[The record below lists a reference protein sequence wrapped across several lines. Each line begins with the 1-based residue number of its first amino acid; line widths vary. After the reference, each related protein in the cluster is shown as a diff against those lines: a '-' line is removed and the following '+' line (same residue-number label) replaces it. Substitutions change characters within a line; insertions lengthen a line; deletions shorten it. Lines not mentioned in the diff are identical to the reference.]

1 MARKKG
7 GGGGGHG
14 GGWFVTF
21 ADLMAL
27 LMSFFVMLTA
37 MSTQDQKKLQAVA
50 GSMRDAF
57 GVQKISRNAGIVEV
71 DGLPFRPKL
80 KNVANIRPEDAS
92 DVTAPTE
99 LVSKIDGLEIAMA
112 DRRFALAAASL
123 RQAMGEMPEI
133 SEVSK
138 NVLMQ
143 EARDGLNIEIVDQD
157 GRAMF
162 AENSKDPVDRTKR
175 LLEKLA
181 PSLAK
186 MPNRVRITGHTATPR
201 GGNNRTPAQ
210 SWFLSTERAMA
221 VRDILAA
228 NGIPDNRFHSVVG
241 RSDVEPLFPDDPS
254 AAANRRIT
262 ILLMREEPPLPHGAK
277 P

>member
-71 DGLPFRPKL
+71 DGLPYRPKL
-80 KNVANIRPEDAS
+80 KNAAHIRPEDAS
-92 DVTAPTE
+92 DITAPTE
-99 LVSKIDGLEIAMA
+99 LVSKRDGMEITMA

-123 RQAMGEMPEI
+123 RQSLSDLPEI
-133 SEVSK
+133 AEASK
-138 NVLMQ
+138 NVIMQ
-143 EARDGLNIEIVDQD
+143 ETKDGLNIEIVDQD

-162 AENSKDPVDRTKR
+162 AEGSKEPLERTRK
-175 LLEKLA
+175 LIEKLA
-181 PSLAK
+181 PALAR
-186 MPNRVRITGHTATPR
+186 MPNRIRIIGHTATTR
-201 GGNNRTPAQ
+201 GGSARPA
-210 SWFLSTERAMA
+210 SGAWLLSTERALA
-221 VRDILAA
+221 VRDILAGA
-228 NGIPDNRFHSVVG
+228 GIGDDRFHSVVG
-241 RSDVEPLFPDDPS
+241 RADTDPLFPDDPTT
-254 AAANRRIT
+254 AANRRVT
-262 ILLMREEPPLPHGAK
+262 ILLMREEPPMPRGAK